1 LKTIEGDEVRVFH
14 PGNYNS
20 NAGPDFLESKIKIGA
35 LEWIGSVEIHI
46 KSSDYNNHKHQ
57 VDQAYNNVVLHVVWH
72 NDKEVRREDGTIMPT
87 IELRARVDENLVKEY
102 RKLINSGF
110 RIPCTNSFSRVKS
123 LTVVSMIEQA
133 AVQRLYS
140 KANLP
145 KIVWPILPKR

>member
-46 KSSDYNNHKHQ
+46 KSSDYNNHQHQ

-87 IELRARVDENLVKEY
+87 IELRARVDENLV
-102 RKLINSGF
+102 
-110 RIPCTNSFSRVKS
+110 
-123 LTVVSMIEQA
+123 
-133 AVQRLYS
+133 
-140 KANLP
+140 
-145 KIVWPILPKR
+145 